1 MRPPELAPVAP
12 VACNVGVAHA
22 EVAQGRI
29 KQGRTKQGRVT
40 RRGPAPLGVGV
51 ALHSPAPSLI
61 VGRRWVVALLVGLA
75 SGLLGFGLPRSFA
88 ADRPGEL
95 TVGGV
100 VRVTAPATR
109 RVEPRAWVTLAQD
122 VDPARTYR
130 LVPTRPAQ
138 GEPLVAQVQPAA
150 QGEPARLWWVIPG
163 ELPPGTIRNWQLEVV
178 AADTSAA
185 PPTTDAAARGVQVEQ
200 TPQSISVSLAG
211 QPVLQ
216 YHIARVEPP
225 AGIDRRYG
233 RSGHIHPA
241 RTPAGRIVTDQFPPD
256 HAHQS
261 GLFFAFTKTEFEGRT
276 PNFWD
281 LHGGTGLVRC
291 REVKRV
297 QGGAVFGEFQ
307 VVHEHVDLS
316 GPAEQV
322 ALRELWTV
330 RVWNLPQTSRGAFV
344 CDVISRVAAAG
355 SSPLV
360 VKQYHYGGMAL
371 RGARGWTID
380 NSRFVT
386 AEGQGRAAGN
396 HTRPRWCDLAGPV
409 DGETAGLAIMTH
421 PDNLRFPEPLRIH
434 PQMPYMVYSPAQ
446 LGDFSISPE
455 APWTG
460 RYRYVFHDGATDAPL
475 LNSLW
480 EDFAAPLQ
488 AVVAE

>member
-1 MRPPELAPVAP
+1 MRPPELAPAAP
-12 VACNVGVAHA
+12 VARNVGVAHA
-22 EVAQGRI
+22 GVAQGRI
-29 KQGRTKQGRVT
+29 KQGRVAQGRVT
-40 RRGPAPLGVGV
+40 RRGPVDLGLGFAPPF
-51 ALHSPAPSLI
+51 PAPSAF
-61 VGRRWVVALLVGLA
+61 VGPGWGGALLFGLV
-75 SGLLGFGLPRSFA
+75 SGLLGSGLPQSFA
-88 ADRPGEL
+88 ADPPGEL

-100 VRVTAPATR
+100 VRVVAPATE
-109 RVEPRAWVTLAQD
+109 RVEPRAWVTLTPG

-130 LVPTRPAQ
+130 LRPTQPAQ
-138 GEPLVAQVQPAA
+138 GEPLAAQVQPAA

-163 ELPPGTIRNWQLEVV
+163 ELPPGAIRNWQLEVV
-178 AADTSAA
+178 PDAADAA
-185 PPTTDAAARGVQVEQ
+185 DRGVTVEQ

-216 YHIARVEPP
+216 YHVARVEPP
-225 AGIDRRYG
+225 ADIDRRYG

-291 REVKRV
+291 REVKLV
-297 QGGAVFGEFQ
+297 QGGAVFGEFE

-316 GPAEQV
+316 GPSEQV

-344 CDVISRVAAAG
+344 CDVISRVATAG

-371 RGARGWTID
+371 RGARGWTVD

-386 AEGQGRAAGN
+386 AEGQGRADGN

-409 DGETAGLAIMTH
+409 EGETAGLAIMTH

-455 APWTG
+455 ATWTG
-460 RYRYVFHDGATDAPL
+460 RYRYVFHDGATDARL
-475 LNSLW
+475 LNRLW
-480 EDFAAPLQ
+480 DDFAAPLQ
-488 AVVAE
+488 GVVAE